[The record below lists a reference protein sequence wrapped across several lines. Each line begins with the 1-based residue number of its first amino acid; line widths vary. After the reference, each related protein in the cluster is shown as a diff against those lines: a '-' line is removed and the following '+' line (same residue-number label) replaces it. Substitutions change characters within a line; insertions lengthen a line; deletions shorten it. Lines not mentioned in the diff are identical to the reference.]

1 MITGMAPNEE
11 IDLEAGNYLVIQEF
25 PPDFV
30 DYVKDAGRSMQ
41 QIYVTLKAEKK
52 EMLLDHL
59 DSDMDDLT
67 RTFWEVHFQPEADD
81 LAVLFDGVDLAKDA
95 KKRGWQMS
103 VNADLLEGVDLTLP
117 SSRGEVT
124 KKLQEG
130 QPRIL
135 VACPPSRT
143 SGDDGARLLDPVR
156 QRVRFIKEQT
166 AATLVQFAM
175 QEAVAQVDRGGE
187 IVFEQPS
194 SSTTWAAPVMKP
206 LLERREV
213 QAAGGFRA
221 SGP

>member
-1 MITGMAPNEE
+1 
-11 IDLEAGNYLVIQEF
+11 
-25 PPDFV
+25 
-30 DYVKDAGRSMQ
+30 
-41 QIYVTLKAEKK
+41 
-52 EMLLDHL
+52 MLLDHL

-166 AATLVQFAM
+166 AATLVQFAV

-194 SSTTWAAPVMKP
+194 SQHNLGSSCDETFARAPRGSSSWWVSSFRP
-206 LLERREV
+206 VNVQVREPDL
-213 QAAGGFRA
+213 GIHCRDG
-221 SGP
+221 